1 MRIVYFNQKEE
12 ELLNKIVQDSLYNTE
27 KAIREGAAA
36 SDANVNAD
44 KVRLINILKKI

>member
-1 MRIVYFNQKEE
+1 MVYLIKLACYEKFC
-12 ELLNKIVQDSLYNTE
+12 LYNIE
-27 KAIREGAAA
+27 KAIRDGAAA